1 MLDGLEVRVAFG
13 GVWKESLTELSGGQ
27 RSLVALSLILSL
39 LLFKPA
45 PLYILGKQ
53 PYLLPVQSVHYMLKY
68 CYNKKLLSEI
78 RNHS

>member
-1 MLDGLEVRVAFG
+1 VLDGLEVRVAFG

-45 PLYILGKQ
+45 PLYILGRKSSSI
-53 PYLLPVQSVHYMLKY
+53 PPPFSPKARR
-68 CYNKKLLSEI
+68 SF
-78 RNHS
+78 